1 MKRLFIIGEQFYCY
15 KYEICLQIQPVYQF
29 SMAIIKG
36 TKESIVKFTWNIRSL
51 QGSQKKKTEKNK
63 EVRRLI
69 YSEFRA

>member
-1 MKRLFIIGEQFYCY
+1 
-15 KYEICLQIQPVYQF
+15 
-29 SMAIIKG
+29 MAIIKG